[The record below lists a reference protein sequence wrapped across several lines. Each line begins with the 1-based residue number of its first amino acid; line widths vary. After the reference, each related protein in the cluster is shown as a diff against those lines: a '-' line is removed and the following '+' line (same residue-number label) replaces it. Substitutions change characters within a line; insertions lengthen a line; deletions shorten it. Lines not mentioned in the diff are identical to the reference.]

1 MVASPSLRLPA
12 RPVVPDVRSVG
23 SVVTCND
30 CIVQSSRPAVTADE
44 VVDAV
49 LTASRVL
56 VAVAAQSLAAAEHHE
71 VSLAQYR
78 VLVLVASRGPQRV
91 ADLADALA
99 VNPSTATRV
108 CDRLH
113 AKGLI
118 RRRRAPGQRREVR
131 ISLSEEGRGLVD
143 EVTRRRREGI
153 ARLLAAVPEDEQAG
167 LVHALRTL
175 AEAAGEVPDP
185 DWALGWS

>member
-1 MVASPSLRLPA
+1 M
-12 RPVVPDVRSVG
+12 
-23 SVVTCND
+23 
-30 CIVQSSRPAVTADE
+30 QSSRASVTPDE

-56 VAVAAQSLAAAEHHE
+56 VAVAAQSLATAEHHE

-91 ADLADALA
+91 ADLADALS

-108 CDRLH
+108 CDRLY
-113 AKGLI
+113 AKNLI
-118 RRRRAPGQRREVR
+118 RRRRPPGQRREVR
-131 ISLSEEGRGLVD
+131 ISLSPVGRALVD
-143 EVTRRRREGI
+143 EVTQRRRGGI
-153 ARLLAAVPEDEQAG
+153 ARLLEAVPQEEQAD